1 MIDVLRA
8 EMTPDELGYSV
19 GFDEA
24 DFRAAGLDPYFWF
37 TEYGTSNPNY
47 PAQPCIG
54 PARDQ
59 EMPVYLRALREALR
73 P

>member
-8 EMTPDELGYSV
+8 ELTPDELGYNV

-24 DFRAAGLDPYFWF
+24 DFRAAGLDPYFFF
-37 TEYGTSNPNY
+37 TEYGTSRMA
-47 PAQPCIG
+47 AQPCIG
-54 PARDQ
+54 PAGDQ
-59 EMPVYLRALREALR
+59 ELPVYLRELRAALR